1 MFKPSFRDP
10 YEEKLTEIRE
20 SGVTGG
26 GEGLFAKV
34 DIPAGTMVAVYNGV
48 KKGPYAAVSTPE
60 DWDDCGY
67 SIGYYESTTADKGE
81 TH

>member
-1 MFKPSFRDP
+1 M
-10 YEEKLTEIRE
+10 
-20 SGVTGG
+20 TGG